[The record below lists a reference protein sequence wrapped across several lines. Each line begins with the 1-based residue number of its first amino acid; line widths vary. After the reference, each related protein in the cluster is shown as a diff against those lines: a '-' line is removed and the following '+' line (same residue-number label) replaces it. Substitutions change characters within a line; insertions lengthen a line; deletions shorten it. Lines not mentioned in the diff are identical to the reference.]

1 MKKIIDFFVATYYC
15 PFRKYKEKGMT
26 ASLILVSMVLTLN
39 TDSII
44 CCMAPLLKGTPYIH
58 DVIAGPFSAA
68 IVVLIIY
75 IGIITYLSKAYEGK
89 IEYIEDFTN
98 KLPAKV
104 WSSIAIVYFIL
115 SSFINTYCMK
125 FLL

>member
-1 MKKIIDFFVATYYC
+1 MLYGPTTKRY
-15 PFRKYKEKGMT
+15 P
-26 ASLILVSMVLTLN
+26 
-39 TDSII
+39 
-44 CCMAPLLKGTPYIH
+44 PYIH

>member
-39 TDSII
+39 IHSIM
-44 CCMAPLLKGTPYIH
+44 CCLAPLIKDFIYIE
-58 DVIAGPFSAA
+58 DAFAFALSNAMI
-68 IVVLIIY
+68 VLIIWLCV
-75 IGIITYLSKAYEGK
+75 TVYLDKAYKCK